1 MIELKN
7 ISYSYTANS
16 SENTV
21 ALMNIN
27 LKINK
32 GEFIGIAGHTGSG
45 KTTVAQILAGLIN
58 PTSGVISVEGRE
70 FSDYKEAA
78 RALRNKVGIVF
89 QYPEHQLF
97 EETVYRDIAFGPKNK
112 GLSESEIDECVRK
125 SARLAH
131 LKEELFDK
139 SPFELSGGQKRRVAI
154 AGVLATSPEVLILDE
169 PAAGLDPSGRER
181 LLGELHRIRKEE
193 GTTIVLI
200 SHSMED
206 LAQNAER
213 IILLNKGE
221 KYKDAPVCEVFRDS
235 SLLRK
240 CSLELPEITRIIKLL
255 NEGGMEIP
263 ENIFTVEDA
272 QAAICKALGV
282 EK

>member
-21 ALMNIN
+21 AVKDVS
-27 LKINK
+27 LKIEE

-45 KTTVAQILAGLIN
+45 KTTVAQILAGLIL
-58 PTSGVISVEGRE
+58 PTEGTIVIDGEE
-70 FSDYKEAA
+70 FSDFKLAA
-78 RALRNKVGIVF
+78 RRLRERVGIVF

-97 EETVYRDIAFGPKNK
+97 EETVYQDIAFGPKNK
-112 GLSESEIDECVRK
+112 GLSEKEIDKLVRE
-125 SARLAH
+125 SAELAH

-154 AGVLATSPEVLILDE
+154 AGVVATNPSVLILDE

-181 LLGELHRIRKEE
+181 LFEELHRIRKEHK
-193 GTTIVLI
+193 TTIILI

-206 LAQNAER
+206 LARNAKR
-213 IILLNKGE
+213 IILLNGGE
-221 KYKDAPVCEVFRDS
+221 KLCDDFTENIFASSEV
-235 SLLRK
+235 LEK
-240 CSLELPEITRIIKLL
+240 CGLDIPEITRVIKIL
-255 NEGGMEIP
+255 NENGINIP
-263 ENIFTVEDA
+263 QNIFTVEDA
-272 QAAICKALGV
+272 CKAICECLGV
-282 EK
+282 AE